1 MITTRHNLGGPRI
14 MNPGATL
21 SEKMTME
28 EQLKQ
33 HGGGGQFTDMF
44 SPHNP
49 MEAFQVRVIVKNI
62 NFFLKQN
69 WGNLAPR
76 L

>member
-1 MITTRHNLGGPRI
+1 M

-21 SEKMTME
+21 SEKINME

-44 SPHNP
+44 SPQNP
-49 MEAFQVRVIVKNI
+49 MDAFQVN
-62 NFFLKQN
+62 
-69 WGNLAPR
+69 
-76 L
+76 

>member
-1 MITTRHNLGGPRI
+1 MIYIGGPRI

-21 SEKMTME
+21 SEKINME

-33 HGGGGQFTDMF
+33 HGGNGPFADMF

-49 MEAFQVRVIVKNI
+49 IDAFQVN
-62 NFFLKQN
+62 NFLYRSLF
-69 WGNLAPR
+69 
-76 L
+76 